1 MPKIHSIAIAS
12 DHAGYDLKETL
23 CDHLKE
29 NGHQVENLGTDSTD
43 STDYSTDSTDSTV
56 FFSICPKIGLIL
68 DRPPFRPM

>member
-29 NGHQVENLGTDSTD
+29 NGHQVENLEPTLQ
-43 STDYSTDSTDSTV
+43 
-56 FFSICPKIGLIL
+56 ILLIIRTTL
-68 DRPPFRPM
+68 TLLAKK